1 MIAYNLGRLILLYLI
16 KEFSAC
22 NKLRNKE
29 IACGYITYAK
39 PESLINIKYRKDII
53 VLIICKYSAACY
65 GTRSYNPYDLS
76 FYKPLCKLRIFHL
89 LRYSHL
95 VSVLHKSVYISFSRM
110 IRHTAHRSSL
120 FKSAVLACKC
130 KFKLLCHHS
139 RIIKKHFIKIAQ
151 AIKKYT
157 IRILVL
163 SLQIL

>member
-1 MIAYNLGRLILLYLI
+1 MYLI

-29 IACGYITYAK
+29 IACRYITYAK
-39 PESLINIKYRKDII
+39 PESLINIKYRNDII
-53 VLIICKYSAACY
+53 VLIIRKYSAACDSA
-65 GTRSYNPYDLS
+65 RSNNLYNLS
-76 FYKPLCKLRIFHL
+76 FYKPLCKLRVFHL
-89 LRYSHL
+89 LSYSHL
-95 VSVLHKSVYISFSRM
+95 MSVLHKSVYISFRRM
-110 IRHTAHRSSL
+110 IRHTAHRSPL
-120 FKSAVLACKC
+120 FKPAVLACKC

-139 RIIKKHFIKIAQ
+139 RIIKKHFIKIAE